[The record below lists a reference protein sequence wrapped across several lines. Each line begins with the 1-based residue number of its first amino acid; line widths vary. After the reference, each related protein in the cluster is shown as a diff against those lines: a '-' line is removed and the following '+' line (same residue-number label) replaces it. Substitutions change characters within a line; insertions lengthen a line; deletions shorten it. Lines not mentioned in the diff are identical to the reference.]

1 MESRTKNTI
10 KNMTVAILM
19 QGVAIV
25 LSFACRTIF
34 AKLLSAEYLGLGGLF
49 SNIIA
54 VLALSELG
62 IGNVIII
69 HLYKPLAENDELR
82 ISKLM
87 NFYRKAY
94 NLIGCFVIACGLL
107 LLPFLRFLVKS
118 DTEIPHLELYFI
130 LFVIQ
135 SASSYFFAYKQSLLT
150 ASQKEYICSLIRQG
164 FNILMNVLQI
174 VFLLITKQYVA
185 YLLVAIATNIGTN
198 LVISI
203 ITDKKFKYLRTNKKE
218 KLTKDE
224 TGGMLK
230 NVSSMMLHKVGNTV
244 INSTDNIL
252 ISSMVGVI
260 YTGLYSNYLLIMNVI
275 TQIAT
280 IVLNAMSA
288 SIGDF
293 NARKSREER
302 KELFD
307 AMRIF
312 SYWMFGMCAICFCC
326 LYQPTIE
333 LWLGSDYLLGYD
345 IVVIIS
351 VNFFINGI
359 IRIPSTFCDVSGL
372 YTKTKAKPIAMAII
386 NLVVSII
393 CLKLWGLVGV
403 FIGTLVSYLAVAI
416 WIDPYHLY
424 KQEFKMPVIK
434 YFGSLIINVL
444 LVGVVGAITYF
455 VTGYITNYVLKVL
468 VCGVLSNL
476 LFFFIYFRTK
486 EFRFIWNRI
495 KSVFRKRKQM
505 N

>member
-1 MESRTKNTI
+1 MESRTRNTF
-10 KNMTVAILM
+10 KNMVVAFSMQGIAIL
-19 QGVAIV
+19 
-25 LSFACRTIF
+25 LSFVCRTIF
-34 AKLLSAEYLGLGGLF
+34 ARLLATEYLGLGGLF
-49 SNIIA
+49 SNIIS
-54 VLALSELG
+54 VLSLSELG
-62 IGNVIII
+62 IGSVIII
-69 HLYKPLAENDELR
+69 NLYKPIAENDELR

-94 NLIGCFVIACGLL
+94 NLIGCFVVACGLL
-107 LLPFLRFLVKS
+107 IMPFLRYLIKS
-118 DTEIPHLELYFI
+118 DTEIPYLELYFI

-150 ASQKEYICSLIRQG
+150 ASQREYICSLVRQV

-174 VFLLITKQYVA
+174 VFLLITRQYIA
-185 YLLVAIATNIGTN
+185 YLLVAIFTNIGSN
-198 LVISI
+198 LVISL
-203 ITDKKFKYLRTNKKE
+203 ITDKKYKYLRANKRE
-218 KLTKDE
+218 RLSNEETK
-224 TGGMLK
+224 GMLK

-260 YTGLYSNYLLIMNVI
+260 YTGLYSNYLLIMNVV

-326 LYQPTIE
+326 LYQPTIDI
-333 LWLGSDYLLGYD
+333 WLGSEFLLGYD

-359 IRIPSTFCDVSGL
+359 VRIPSTFCDVSGL

-386 NLVVSII
+386 NLVVSVI
-393 CLKLWGLVGV
+393 CLKLWGLIGV
-403 FIGTLVSYLAVAI
+403 FIGTLVSYLTVAI
-416 WIDPYHLY
+416 WIDPYYLY
-424 KQEFKMPVIK
+424 KEEFKVPFEK
-434 YFGSLIINVL
+434 YFLSMLVNAT
-444 LVGVVGAITYF
+444 LVGVVGLITCF
-455 VTGYITNYVLKVL
+455 IVGYVSNYILKVITC
-468 VCGVLSNL
+468 VFLSNI
-476 LFFFIYFRTK
+476 LFFVMYSGTK
-486 EFRFIWNRI
+486 EIKFIWNRAKLI
-495 KSVFRKRKQM
+495 FRRK
-505 N
+505 

>member
-1 MESRTKNTI
+1 MESRTKNSI
-10 KNMTVAILM
+10 RNMSVALLM
-19 QGVAIV
+19 QGVSIV
-25 LSFACRTIF
+25 LSFVCRTIF

-54 VLALSELG
+54 VLSLSELG

-69 HLYKPLAENDELR
+69 HLYKPITDNNEQRIAE
-82 ISKLM
+82 LM
-87 NFYRKAY
+87 NFYKKAY
-94 NLIGCFVIACGLL
+94 NIIGAFVIGSGLL
-107 LLPFLRFLVKS
+107 ITPFLGYLVKS
-118 DTEIPHLELYFI
+118 DNDIPHLGLYFM
-130 LFVIQ
+130 LFIIQ
-135 SASSYFFAYKQSLLT
+135 TASSYFFAYKQSLLT
-150 ASQKEYICSLIRQG
+150 AAQKEYICSLVRQG

-174 VFLLITKQYVA
+174 VFLLVTKQYVA
-185 YLLVAIATNIGTN
+185 YLIVAIVTNIGTN
-198 LVISI
+198 LVLSM
-203 ITDKKFKYLRTNKKE
+203 ITDKKFAFLKKYKRKS
-218 KLTKDE
+218 LTKGE
-224 TGGMLK
+224 TKGMLK
-230 NVSSMMLHKVGNTV
+230 NVSSMMLHKVGHTV

-280 IVLNAMSA
+280 IALNAMSA

-293 NARKSREER
+293 NARKSTEER
-302 KELFD
+302 IELFD

-333 LWLGSDYLLGYD
+333 LWLGGDYLLGYD

-386 NLVVSII
+386 NLVVSIVF
-393 CLKLWGLVGV
+393 LKLWGLVGV

-424 KQEFKMPVIK
+424 KQEFKMPAIK
-434 YFGSLIINVL
+434 YYGSLIINVL

-476 LFFFIYFRTK
+476 LFFLIYFRTK